1 MRRAGESERL
11 LTKAPLTRCDR
22 ERVVLKPMKIA
33 LAIAALGKRLV

>member
-1 MRRAGESERL
+1 MSESTTAL
-11 LTKAPLTRCDR
+11 KGPLTRCDR